1 MNRINIVGTGFDIRN
16 TTQEDVDDEIDVDGD
31 DDVLFGAA
39 QFTES
44 DILATVSTEV
54 TTTPSP
60 AEDSGIQV
68 DVDGGTEVADL
79 AEKTLR
85 DLVAEGK
92 VVKKSAGEASTSTQ
106 EAKKAMEE
114 VMGLGEAEEV
124 DASVELAR
132 RAGNSTALIKAL
144 ESKVELLVGVHC
156 SHIPRKK
163 TNRLF
168 YRNLLVFLHPRL
180 FCVAFA

>member
-79 AEKTLR
+79 AE
-85 DLVAEGK
+85 
-92 VVKKSAGEASTSTQ
+92 
-106 EAKKAMEE
+106 
-114 VMGLGEAEEV
+114 
-124 DASVELAR
+124 
-132 RAGNSTALIKAL
+132 
-144 ESKVELLVGVHC
+144 
-156 SHIPRKK
+156 
-163 TNRLF
+163 
-168 YRNLLVFLHPRL
+168 
-180 FCVAFA
+180 